1 MQKQYAP
8 YIRTSDSTSGIMM
21 DVCIALI
28 PAAVFGVYV
37 YGICALLVII
47 LSVCSCV
54 ASEML
59 WQLLMHREVTVS
71 DGSAAVTG
79 LLLALTLPP
88 KTEWWIPVSGG
99 TFAIIIVKQLYGGL
113 GKNIMNPAL
122 AARCFLLISFARQM
136 TEYRLPFVD
145 AVSAAT
151 PLAAAGMGENI
162 DIVRL
167 FAGLVPGC
175 IGEVSVPAL
184 LIGAVYLIYKKVITL
199 LIPVTYITSFLM
211 YIVLYSLLNG
221 ICINMGQIGVQLFGG
236 GLILAA
242 FFMLPDYVTSPV
254 SPAGRIIYSVAAGIL
269 TGVLRCQGS
278 SAEGVSFAIL
288 CANMLVPLIDKISN
302 YLEST
307 IPVRREI

>member
-122 AARCFLLISFARQM
+122 AARCFLLISFARPM

-145 AVSAAT
+145 AVSGAT
-151 PLAAAGMGENI
+151 PLAAAGMGESI
-162 DIVRL
+162 DIGRL

-221 ICINMGQIGVQLFGG
+221 ICIDMGQIGVQLFGG

-242 FFMLPDYVTSPV
+242 FFMLTDYVTSPV

-288 CANMLVPLIDKISN
+288 CANMLVPLIDKIGN

-307 IPVRREI
+307 IPVRKEI

>member
-88 KTEWWIPVSGG
+88 KTDWWIPVSGG
-99 TFAIIIVKQLYGGL
+99 AFAIIIVKQLYGGL

-145 AVSAAT
+145 AVSGAT
-151 PLAAAGMGENI
+151 PLAAAGTGENI

-242 FFMLPDYVTSPV
+242 FFMLTDYVTSPV

-288 CANMLVPLIDKISN
+288 CANMLVPLIDKIGN

>member
-88 KTEWWIPVSGG
+88 KTDWWIPVSGG
-99 TFAIIIVKQLYGGL
+99 AFAIIIVKQLYGGL

-145 AVSAAT
+145 AVSGAT

-162 DIVRL
+162 DIGRL

-221 ICINMGQIGVQLFGG
+221 ICIDMGQIGVQLFGG

-242 FFMLPDYVTSPV
+242 FFMLTDYVTSPV

-288 CANMLVPLIDKISN
+288 CANMLVPLIDKIGN